1 MRIEH
6 LQADDERETIIAIEG
21 LPRSFTLIHITD
33 SHMAAADQRDPD
45 ALEAATR
52 FQTLFE
58 ERTPNNVPASQV
70 FEQALARS
78 NELDVDCTLL
88 TGDIIHFPAH
98 AALELIARGVQSL
111 QSPYLY
117 TLGNH
122 DWHFPHLD
130 WNDDTRL
137 DHYPRFNHLTNNA
150 PAAQALDL
158 DGVRLITLDNSN
170 YQITPAQLDFLRQQ
184 LATDTPCLLFIHI
197 PIAIP
202 ALIPDVV
209 KVWHEPIVM
218 AADGWT
224 ESGREK
230 WRVSNYDDSTLACH
244 KLLTEDAANLAGI
257 FCGHVHFSHADQVHP
272 GCYQYVTRP
281 CFEGEYRVIKLRSLD

>member
-122 DWHFPHLD
+122 DWHFPHSHCEGVCRGDRTVFGQLS
-130 WNDDTRL
+130 T
-137 DHYPRFNHLTNNA
+137 H
-150 PAAQALDL
+150 DL
-158 DGVRLITLDNSN
+158 DEWHLLD
-170 YQITPAQLDFLRQQ
+170 
-184 LATDTPCLLFIHI
+184 
-197 PIAIP
+197 
-202 ALIPDVV
+202 
-209 KVWHEPIVM
+209 
-218 AADGWT
+218 
-224 ESGREK
+224 
-230 WRVSNYDDSTLACH
+230 RV
-244 KLLTEDAANLAGI
+244 EE
-257 FCGHVHFSHADQVHP
+257 VHP
-272 GCYQYVTRP
+272 EESTG
-281 CFEGEYRVIKLRSLD
+281 